1 VVEGEWAAVGEL
13 LFCFLLLN
21 QFIHYSRALCVKPD
35 RGWGLTSPR
44 HQGIDFRKV
53 TLVDALS
60 SGLGLQPG
68 GFAGL
73 EEEILRAIRDAKK
86 ESHGRGK
93 VLLVL
98 DGMDFLLAATG
109 CPVQALLDLIAELRE
124 VRCRPPLGCYD
135 STASLTAPARPHD
148 RSRNLS
154 RSSLDAIANH
164 TVRNL
169 PCCVCDEHGVPKRDG
184 HER

>member
-1 VVEGEWAAVGEL
+1 
-13 LFCFLLLN
+13 
-21 QFIHYSRALCVKPD
+21 VKPD
-35 RGWGLTSPR
+35 RGLGLMSPR

-60 SGLGLQPG
+60 SGLDLQPD

-98 DGMDFLLAATG
+98 DGMDFLLAATA

-124 VRCRPPLGCYD
+124 VRCRPPWAA
-135 STASLTAPARPHD
+135 TTPQR
-148 RSRNLS
+148 R
-154 RSSLDAIANH
+154 
-164 TVRNL
+164 
-169 PCCVCDEHGVPKRDG
+169 
-184 HER
+184 